1 MLMMKPMSQRER
13 NILHLIDNAKLGI
26 VVIDQTHHV
35 IEANQRFAD
44 MLGYTLEEVK
54 TLHTWDWELVTSRRD
69 IEAVYNDLSHIDFSI
84 ETKHRRKDG
93 SVSDVEVSGTGYN
106 FGDAP
111 SNNAILC
118 FCSDISE
125 RKRTE
130 QALVESER
138 RFKSYV
144 ENAADVIFTINTK
157 KEIQYISP
165 NCEKILGYPPDALRG
180 DQLYQYIESGSLR
193 SFLTII
199 QLNFDNQP
207 RPACEYRIKNKY
219 GNFEWYSFRFS
230 NTLDSVTGEPLL
242 ICLAGNINDRK
253 ENEAKLEYI
262 SVHDQLTGIY
272 NRSFF
277 YETMNRM
284 SLQKIYPISVIT
296 YDLDHFKHIND
307 TYGHAEGDDVL
318 SRCARVVGQTLRKND
333 VFART
338 GGDEFSI
345 LLPLTSYD
353 EALMLS
359 RRMIDRIN
367 EENAATA
374 GPKISISV
382 GAATK
387 TDQAEQLSSIL
398 QLADFRMY
406 ENKRNSSRPDV
417 GTE

>member
-1 MLMMKPMSQRER
+1 
-13 NILHLIDNAKLGI
+13 
-26 VVIDQTHHV
+26 
-35 IEANQRFAD
+35 
-44 MLGYTLEEVK
+44 
-54 TLHTWDWELVTSRRD
+54 
-69 IEAVYNDLSHIDFSI
+69 
-84 ETKHRRKDG
+84 
-93 SVSDVEVSGTGYN
+93 
-106 FGDAP
+106 
-111 SNNAILC
+111 
-118 FCSDISE
+118 
-125 RKRTE
+125 
-130 QALVESER
+130 
-138 RFKSYV
+138 
-144 ENAADVIFTINTK
+144 
-157 KEIQYISP
+157 
-165 NCEKILGYPPDALRG
+165 
-180 DQLYQYIESGSLR
+180 
-193 SFLTII
+193 
-199 QLNFDNQP
+199 
-207 RPACEYRIKNKY
+207 
-219 GNFEWYSFRFS
+219 
-230 NTLDSVTGEPLL
+230 
-242 ICLAGNINDRK
+242 
-253 ENEAKLEYI
+253 
-262 SVHDQLTGIY
+262 
-272 NRSFF
+272 
-277 YETMNRM
+277 MNRM